1 MVLSYRAVSC
11 NSIASFTN
19 LCSDKVV
26 LNIDEGK
33 KTSLRIDEAG
43 NLEILDSTKYI
54 RNLAFF
60 TISNPS
66 RFGLYIY
73 AYDLG
78 DPTVDQKLTDTTQT
92 GEYYVPWCSSDG
104 SKSFIEIQIDIEPPC
119 ENKCIGYCPSGEICL
134 ESNSRFSCYSAPCT
148 TCGGTC
154 NGSCPEGETCVIGP
168 TGEYNCVYCRECS
181 GSCKGPCPE
190 GYECQGPPYS
200 CVQKCTS
207 CSGSCLGP
215 CPEGQEC
222 QLISG
227 QYTCV
232 GQDLCGCP
240 SGEKCVINS
249 DGDYICE
256 KEKTKFPW
264 WGWLLISL
272 GILIVLIILGFIIYK
287 ITRNKNAPEIPSGL
301 V

>member
-1 MVLSYRAVSC
+1 MVLSYRADSC
-11 NSIASFTN
+11 NGEAVFYN
-19 LCSDKVV
+19 LCNNKPV
-26 LNIDEGK
+26 LNLTEGYLFVLTID
-33 KTSLRIDEAG
+33 
-43 NLEILDSTKYI
+43 
-54 RNLAFF
+54 
-60 TISNPS
+60 
-66 RFGLYIY
+66 
-73 AYDLG
+73 
-78 DPTVDQKLTDTTQT
+78 QT
-92 GEYYVPWCSSDG
+92 GKLKAIRWQHYTKNLVYFIIENPNRFNLFIYGYDHGNEYVWHELKDTEQTGKYFVPWCTTDG
-104 SKSFIEIQIDIEPPC
+104 SDSFIEIQVDVEPPC
-119 ENKCIGYCPSGEICL
+119 EGICPGYCPSGEVCL
-134 ESNSRFSCYSAPCT
+134 KTNSEFSCYPAPCT

-154 NGSCPEGETCVIGP
+154 NGSCPEGETCEIDPDGN
-168 TGEYNCVYCRECS
+168 YSCVACQECS

-190 GYECQGPPYS
+190 GQECQLISGEYT

-222 QLISG
+222 QLVSG

-272 GILIVLIILGFIIYK
+272 GILIVLLILGFIIYK
-287 ITRNKNAPEIPSGL
+287 ITRNKNTPE